1 MNETTHKDIQ
11 MYAGVISIDNN
22 RIRFAVRDWKS
33 MLALKILNG
42 RLRDLLASTFRNP
55 HRPLSYKQQQWLE
68 IWQMIF
74 AVAGKR

>member
-1 MNETTHKDIQ
+1 

-74 AVAGKR
+74 ALAGKR